1 MKRGGKEMKK
11 MMAILLSLMM
21 VTMLLAGCSEKTETK
36 KSDKKEAKIEDKKE
50 ESSKKEE
57 KEKKEVKLK
66 MTIFGS
72 DNDEKVYRQR
82 LDLMKQTYEEIDVEL
97 LYIPSEYPTKI
108 KTMFVS
114 GEAPDI
120 LQLSED
126 VHSYSALGQIISL
139 DSLVTESKIDLKKRF
154 GTAHQT
160 YIYKDHLY
168 ALPDRGGAM
177 IVYYNKDMFDKAQVA
192 YPSKDWTWEDML
204 SAAQKLTIREGDEVS
219 VYGFAAGDWW
229 PWWMSFIYQNGGR
242 ILDKEGKVV
251 FNSPET
257 VEALK
262 FYNDLVY
269 KHKVAPSPQDYADMG
284 NPGPDPLFAQG
295 KVAFEITGFWN
306 IGSLNN
312 VPELNYD
319 IAPLWHQKE
328 GGTTA
333 FGSGLA
339 ISKDCKYP
347 EEAYKV
353 IEFLTSKEGQQPI
366 VEMKQ
371 DAPVNREVLDSQ
383 QFLGAE
389 FASRPIDM
397 TTFAKS
403 ADQIMDL
410 PLGPYWNEM
419 TEICKNH
426 LSELFNG
433 SKEAEVV
440 AEEIQ
445 ADLEAMMAR
454 Y

>member
-1 MKRGGKEMKK
+1 MKK
-11 MMAILLSLMM
+11 LLTSCLA
-21 VTMLLAGCSEKTETK
+21 VVMLITLLGGCGEKTEKPAETGQTQQTSEK
-36 KSDKKEAKIEDKKE
+36 GNKETGAAEKI
-50 ESSKKEE
+50 
-57 KEKKEVKLK
+57 KLK

-72 DNDEKVYRQR
+72 DNDEAVYRQR
-82 LDLMKQTYEEIDVEL
+82 LDLVQKKYENIEVEL
-97 LYIPSEYPTKI
+97 LYIPSEYATKV

-126 VHSYSALGQIISL
+126 VHSYSALGQIMAL
-139 DSLVTESKIDLKKRF
+139 DDLVSKNGLDLGKRF

-160 YIYKDHLY
+160 YVYKDHLY

-177 IVYYNKDMFDKAQVA
+177 IVYYNKDLFDKAGVS
-192 YPSKDWTWEDML
+192 YPTKDWTWKDML
-204 SAAQKLTIREGDEVS
+204 AAAQKLTVRNGEEVET
-219 VYGFAAGDWW
+219 YGFAAGDWW
-229 PWWMSFIYQNGGR
+229 PWWLSFIYQNGGR
-242 ILDKEGKVV
+242 ILDKDGKVV

-257 VEALK
+257 VEALQ
-262 FYNDLVY
+262 FYNDLVF
-269 KHKVAPSPQDYADMG
+269 KHKVAPSPQEYADMG

-312 VPELNYD
+312 VPDLNYD

-328 GGTTA
+328 SGTTA

-339 ISKDCKYP
+339 ISQNCKYP
-347 EEAYKV
+347 EVAYQV
-353 IEFLTSKEGQQPI
+353 IDFLTSVEGQMPI

-371 DAPVNREVLDSQ
+371 DAPVNIELLSSEK
-383 QFLGAE
+383 FLSAQ
-389 FASRPIDM
+389 FASRAIDM
-397 TTFAKS
+397 NVFSES

-419 TEICKNH
+419 TEICGNH

-433 SKEAEVV
+433 QKEAAEV
-440 AEEIQ
+440 AENIQ
-445 ADLEAMMAR
+445 ADLEEMMKR
-454 Y
+454 YK